1 MRHTYL
7 QIVITLL
14 TVVTFA
20 TPARAREV
28 AYYYEQQCVVLES
41 NEDSSKGEG
50 SSLKAKIFDIIGV
63 AIEQHSADSSSQAFR
78 HTQRTTTRNADS
90 YRDTTIMRSAQSS
103 TRAQLYGFSN
113 HRILFRNLARH
124 YYINGLRRLII

>member
-7 QIVITLL
+7 QIIITLL

-20 TPARAREV
+20 TPTQAREV
-28 AYYYEQQCVVLES
+28 SCYYEQQCAVLES
-41 NEDSSKGEG
+41 NKDSSKGEG
-50 SSLKAKIFDIIGV
+50 SSLEAKIFDIIGV
-63 AIEQHSADSSSQAFR
+63 AIEQQSADSSSQAVR

-90 YRDTTIMRSAQSS
+90 YRDTTVMRSAKSS

-113 HRILFRNLARH
+113 HRILFKNLARH